1 MSVSLD
7 SSQIAKDKRSNSIAT
22 ACFRDIGS
30 LIAAKFSREFTGLLT
45 AKSKKGAVLAI
56 NSLENFK
63 ERRLLGQRKAGMR
76 HQFGGRKVVL
86 MRGAK
91 FY

>member
-1 MSVSLD
+1 M
-7 SSQIAKDKRSNSIAT
+7 
-22 ACFRDIGS
+22 
-30 LIAAKFSREFTGLLT
+30 AAKFSREFAGLLT
-45 AKSKKGAVLAI
+45 AKSKKGAALAA

-76 HQFGGRKVVL
+76 HQFGGRKVAL
-86 MRGAK
+86 MGGAK